1 MPALKFARDRIVI
14 QIVSVFHLSSSSIS
28 DAKYTS
34 HDRLVAINWILIRFL
49 QGHRKLKLPPCGEF
63 QSRMNLVMRP
73 EVAGY
78 IWTKLRMC
86 WFTPSTK
93 RLKWWLEFTLHT
105 KAGSLGFCEGRH
117 FNLFAAVRR
126 KLPLPKM
133 SPDPWCRVQSFPFPG
148 LPKESQSSCEELLW
162 SNHSEKGCGEYN
174 STTSA
179 DSSENTGSA
188 SKWTHRSHSVSSC
201 GMGNY
206 RWPLQSVQCTKI
218 AALPLRT
225 GKVCFSTVW
234 CIVCWL
240 ER

>member
-1 MPALKFARDRIVI
+1 MANFTTESNTYCFRIGPAFLDTPEIET
-14 QIVSVFHLSSSSIS
+14 SSLWWIS
-28 DAKYTS
+28 KSY
-34 HDRLVAINWILIRFL
+34 
-49 QGHRKLKLPPCGEF
+49 E
-63 QSRMNLVMRP
+63 SRHA
-73 EVAGY
+73 AGY

-206 RWPLQSVQCTKI
+206 RWPLQSVQCTKM